1 MDFIWWIWNASLGDG
16 MGLGGE
22 SVNRLCNPLMDILKL
37 VDPCQK
43 LAIQIFITLE
53 HSLES
58 GYEKIRIG
66 IHACFPGSEL
76 PSFYQVKHLLVDLTG
91 VMSII
96 NHMCINSCT
105 TFVGPYAHLDTCPEC
120 DEPHYDQLRQNRG
133 VKHPHAVFHTIPI
146 GPQLQALW

>member
-1 MDFIWWIWNASLGDG
+1 

-22 SVNRLCNPLMDILKL
+22 SVDQLCNPLTDVLKL
-37 VDPCQK
+37 IDPCQK
-43 LAIQIFITLE
+43 LAIQIFIALE

-58 GYEKIRIG
+58 VYEKICIG

-76 PSFYQVKHLLVDLTG
+76 PSFYQVKCLLVDLTR

-96 NHMCINSCT
+96 NHMYINSCT

-120 DEPHYDQLRQNRG
+120 DELHYDQ
-133 VKHPHAVFHTIPI
+133 V
-146 GPQLQALW
+146 